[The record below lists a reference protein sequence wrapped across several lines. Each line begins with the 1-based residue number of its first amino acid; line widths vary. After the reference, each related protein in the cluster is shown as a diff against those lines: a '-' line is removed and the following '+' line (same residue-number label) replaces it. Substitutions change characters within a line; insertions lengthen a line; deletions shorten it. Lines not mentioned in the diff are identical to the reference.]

1 MTDINYQHVDGSD
14 EFKAVFQLLLTAV
27 KRHIVTSGSP
37 ILVTS
42 MDIDLMKGLSLLLV
56 LRQGSATMEFQV
68 AEDTSPEQ
76 DRAVRIIL
84 ETREPL

>member
-1 MTDINYQHVDGSD
+1 MPEINYEHVEGSD

-56 LRQGSATMEFQV
+56 MREGSATMEFQV
-68 AEDTSPEQ
+68 ADDTSPDK

-84 ETREPL
+84 ETRESL